1 MNFELGMRNLRY
13 ISLYLCVS
21 VAILSCSSTQPV
33 IGKLDLSS
41 EKQMILD
48 SMDIPEVKK
57 QFIVN
62 TFDKAES
69 FCNDTVALVNT
80 LYKTIETQKA
90 TITKL
95 DEQAKIYRTV
105 RNWLIG
111 FILIYLIWKT
121 SKFWLPIVK
130 RLLGIPV

>member
-1 MNFELGMRNLRY
+1 MRLFTGKDAMNRVSTLILVIFLLG
-13 ISLYLCVS
+13 CT
-21 VAILSCSSTQPV
+21 STQPV
-33 IGKLDLSS
+33 VSKLDLSS

-48 SMDIPEVKK
+48 SLDIPIVKK

-69 FCNDTVALVNT
+69 FCNDTVALVNS
-80 LYKTIETQKA
+80 LYKTIDKQKA
-90 TITKL
+90 EIAKL

-111 FILIYLIWKT
+111 IILIYLIWKT

-130 RLLGIPV
+130 RLLGIAV

>member
-1 MNFELGMRNLRY
+1 MRLFTRMEQSRLFPAMIMLSLLLG
-13 ISLYLCVS
+13 CT
-21 VAILSCSSTQPV
+21 STQPV
-33 IGKLDLSS
+33 VSKLDLSA

-48 SMDIPEVKK
+48 SMDIPEAKK

-80 LYKTIETQKA
+80 LYKTIDTQKA
-90 TITKL
+90 TIAKL
-95 DEQAKIYRTV
+95 DEQAKIYRMV

-111 FILIYLIWKT
+111 IILIYLIWKS
-121 SKFWLPIVK
+121 SKYWLPIVK

>member
-1 MNFELGMRNLRY
+1 MRLFTGKDAMNRVSTLILVIFLLG
-13 ISLYLCVS
+13 
-21 VAILSCSSTQPV
+21 CSSTQPV
-33 IGKLDLSS
+33 IGKLDLTA

-48 SMDIPEVKK
+48 SMDIPEAKK

-80 LYKTIETQKA
+80 LYKTIDKQKEKIA
-90 TITKL
+90 EL

-111 FILIYLIWKT
+111 IILVYLIWKT
-121 SKFWLPIVK
+121 SKFWLPIAK

>member
-1 MNFELGMRNLRY
+1 MRLF
-13 ISLYLCVS
+13 ISMEQSRLFPAMVM
-21 VAILSCSSTQPV
+21 LSLLTGCTSTQPV
-33 IGKLDLSS
+33 VSKLDLSS
-41 EKQMILD
+41 EKQLILD
-48 SMDIPEVKK
+48 SMDIPEAKK

-90 TITKL
+90 TIATL
-95 DEQAKIYRTV
+95 DKQAKIYRTV

-111 FILIYLIWKT
+111 IILIYIIWQT
-121 SKFWLPIVK
+121 SKFWLPIAK

>member
-1 MNFELGMRNLRY
+1 MINTIR
-13 ISLYLCVS
+13 ISLCLCVS
-21 VAILSCSSTQPV
+21 VAILSCTSTQPV
-33 IGKLDLSS
+33 VSKLDLSS

-48 SMDIPEVKK
+48 SLDIPMVKK

-80 LYKTIETQKA
+80 LYKTIDTQKA
-90 TITKL
+90 TIAKL

-111 FILIYLIWKT
+111 IILVYLIWKT
-121 SKFWLPIVK
+121 SKFWLPIAK

>member
-1 MNFELGMRNLRY
+1 MRLFTGKDAMNRVSTLILVIFLLG
-13 ISLYLCVS
+13 CT
-21 VAILSCSSTQPV
+21 STQPV
-33 IGKLDLSS
+33 VSKLDLTA

-48 SMDIPEVKK
+48 SMDIPIAKK

-69 FCNDTVALVNT
+69 FCNDTVTLVNS
-80 LYKTIETQKA
+80 LYKTIDKQKA
-90 TITKL
+90 EIAKL

-121 SKFWLPIVK
+121 SKFWLPIGK
-130 RLLGIPV
+130 RLAGIPV

>member
-1 MNFELGMRNLRY
+1 MRLFTRMEQSRLFPAMIMLSLLLG
-13 ISLYLCVS
+13 CT
-21 VAILSCSSTQPV
+21 STQPV
-33 IGKLDLSS
+33 VSKLDLSA

-48 SMDIPEVKK
+48 SMDIPEAKK

-80 LYKTIETQKA
+80 LYKTIDTQNA
-90 TITKL
+90 TIAKL
-95 DEQAKIYRTV
+95 DEQAKIYRMV

-111 FILIYLIWKT
+111 IILIYLIWKS
-121 SKFWLPIVK
+121 SKYWLPIVK

>member
-1 MNFELGMRNLRY
+1 MRLFTGKDAMNRVSTLILVIFLLG
-13 ISLYLCVS
+13 CT
-21 VAILSCSSTQPV
+21 STQPV
-33 IGKLDLSS
+33 VSKLDLSS
-41 EKQMILD
+41 EKQMIID
-48 SMDIPEVKK
+48 SMDIPEAKK

-80 LYKTIETQKA
+80 LYKTIDTQKA
-90 TITKL
+90 TIAKL

-111 FILIYLIWKT
+111 IILIYLIWQT
-121 SKFWLPIVK
+121 SKFWLPIAK

>member
-1 MNFELGMRNLRY
+1 MRLFTRMERSRPFPAMVMLSLLLG
-13 ISLYLCVS
+13 CT
-21 VAILSCSSTQPV
+21 STQPV
-33 IGKLDLSS
+33 VGKLDLSS
-41 EKQMILD
+41 EKQLILD
-48 SMDIPEVKK
+48 SMDIPEAKK

-69 FCNDTVALVNT
+69 FCNDAVALVNT
-80 LYKTIETQKA
+80 LYKTIDKQKA
-90 TITKL
+90 EIAKL

-111 FILIYLIWKT
+111 IILIYLIWKS
-121 SKFWLPIVK
+121 SKYWLPIVK